1 MGATQGTHATL
12 LYKTTKFFRYT
23 YLAIIIFVVI
33 WFSLRALS
41 EKTFSPQDKAA
52 GRKDDLD
59 ESLHA
64 YQYLAD
70 VTEAEAWLTEK
81 EPLVTSTDYGKDED
95 SAQAMLKKHNAV
107 MSDLEAYGTVVDQLR
122 DQSKTCKVSLGL
134 WWYKCGI
141 IMVI

>member
-1 MGATQGTHATL
+1 M
-12 LYKTTKFFRYT
+12 
-23 YLAIIIFVVI
+23 
-33 WFSLRALS
+33 
-41 EKTFSPQDKAA
+41 
-52 GRKDDLD
+52 D

-81 EPLVTSTDYGKDED
+81 EPLATSTDYGKDED

-122 DQSKTCKVSLGL
+122 DQSKTCKVSSGLG
-134 WWYKCGI
+134 WCWVRRDGG
-141 IMVI
+141 

>member
-1 MGATQGTHATL
+1 MYFYYCKAFDPRARIFISANSIF
-12 LYKTTKFFRYT
+12 K
-23 YLAIIIFVVI
+23 IIF
-33 WFSLRALS
+33 L
-41 EKTFSPQDKAA
+41 QDKAA
-52 GRKDDLD
+52 SRKDDLD

-122 DQSKTCKVSLGL
+122 DQSKTCKVSKGVVV
-134 WWYKCGI
+134 GGGGGG
-141 IMVI
+141 